1 MKAGS
6 LIKILTCGV
15 LCLMAAPVLSQQ
27 IRIQAALPPY
37 SHIDLGE
44 LADSLPAETEIFV
57 RRESEASAIVEQVRL
72 GKVDIAI
79 VPTTSLTKVA
89 PAFAAFDLP
98 FAVTQQSFD
107 RFISNREEI
116 HKALAA
122 SLEKSGLGLM
132 KASAYDDSYVIHSR
146 KPARSPRDFRGTR
159 IGVLQSTTMREV
171 LELAGARPIE
181 FADSK
186 SVALAFDADRIDAA
200 ELPINAHWP
209 LMDKPP
215 YTAMTNHRF
224 AAHVVIYNQANYA
237 RLSADARKKIKDVF
251 SYGMTKASF
260 IAWSREKNDLP
271 GTTVLELDDN
281 IRNEWRHL
289 VEKSQWLAIASRID
303 KKLLSTLQN
312 SAEDPFYETSFTP
325 GPALG
330 WNVWFQSGSETF
342 AENLTKDLDY
352 DIKLDLG
359 HGEYPGALSTKAD
372 SPILREIETSP
383 DGSYISLL
391 VRPIIAGGILIARP
405 DQPLTAKV
413 LRIERQKLAFT
424 GDQDQVHQQAK
435 EGGLALA
442 AISQALSVGEA
453 LTWPVVA
460 QRTGCA
466 RIAFSIWSVN
476 GLRPLDQVI
485 IQVPVVAA
493 DGDKVP
499 NCAASIS
506 GGNDTLLSLGT
517 LGNPVQADAALHF
530 FDTGSKGEYDAKT
543 VAVFVN
549 RTEMET
555 ATRDGQPP
563 PVYAWTLKNDLSQF
577 LGQSNN
583 LQRSIVSAH
592 SSINTPRPFDSAVR
606 QLSAAIFNTRDPGE
620 EAAANHAKE
629 SLKQLASQTDPP
641 VIITRYFDSNGTM
654 QYLPLALLAADTSG
668 RLLPRRLTVV
678 QPLQTA
684 QPLSEETC
692 VDNWDF
698 AIPDVLEGAH
708 AEAAEL
714 LAKTDWRPAGP
725 GINWY
730 RNNLELLNFLSVR
743 GEEMPQSSELLLL
756 AHHYNGSITYSQD
769 DNPDRILDS
778 EVQRQFHHG
787 SFAVLAA
794 CATSGTSMESRNFIS
809 HLTDNGMDAVVTSP
823 FPVDAEF
830 GTRFAVSFASVT
842 ESAKKKGEPAKLV
855 DLFNRAVDLTMEA
868 YRDQPGY
875 SDMALEFQIVGNHE
889 IKLCKPADPRP
900 DNPAP

>member
-6 LIKILTCGV
+6 LIKILTCGL
-15 LCLMAAPVLSQQ
+15 LCLTAPPVLSQQ
-27 IRIQAALPPY
+27 IRIQAALPPN

-44 LADSLPAETEIFV
+44 LADSLPAEAEIV
-57 RRESEASAIVEQVRL
+57 IRRESEAPAIVEQVRL

-79 VPTTSLTKVA
+79 VPTTSVTNVA
-89 PAFAAFDLP
+89 PAFAVFDLP
-98 FAVTQQSFD
+98 FAITRQSFD
-107 RFISNREEI
+107 RFISYGQEI
-116 HKALAA
+116 HEALAA
-122 SLEKSGLGLM
+122 SLKKSGLGLM
-132 KASAYDDSYVIHSR
+132 KAPAYDDSYVIHSR

-181 FADSK
+181 FADSE
-186 SVALAFDADRIDAA
+186 SIAFAFNAGKIDAA
-200 ELPINAHWP
+200 ELPLNVHWP
-209 LMDKPP
+209 LVNDPP
-215 YTAMTNHRF
+215 YMAKTKHRY
-224 AAHVVIYNQANYA
+224 AVHVVIYNRANYA
-237 RLSADARKKIKDVF
+237 RLSSEVRKKIEDAF
-251 SYGMTKASF
+251 SNGMTEASY
-260 IAWSREKNDLP
+260 IAWLRKKDDLP
-271 GTTVLELDDN
+271 GVTVLELDDS

-289 VEKSQWLAIASRID
+289 VKKTQWSAIASRID
-303 KKLLSTLQN
+303 KKLLSMLQD
-312 SAEDPFYETSFTP
+312 SSEDTYRLLSFKT
-325 GPALG
+325 GPELG
-330 WNVWFQSGSETF
+330 WNVWFQSGSKTF
-342 AENLTKDLDY
+342 AEHLKKDLDY

-372 SPILREIETSP
+372 SPTLREIEASP

-391 VRPIIAGGILIARP
+391 VRPIIAGGILMARP

-424 GDQDQVHQQAK
+424 GDQDRVLQQAK

-442 AISQALSVGEA
+442 VISQALSVGEA

-476 GLRPLDQVI
+476 GLRPLDQAIV
-485 IQVPVVAA
+485 QVPVVAA
-493 DGDKVP
+493 DGDEVP
-499 NCAASIS
+499 NCASAIS

-555 ATRDGQPP
+555 ATRNGQPP

-577 LGQSNN
+577 LGQANN
-583 LQRSIVSAH
+583 LQRSIASAH
-592 SSINTPRPFDSAVR
+592 NSLNTPHPFDSAVR

-629 SLKQLASQTDPP
+629 SLKKLASQTDPP

-654 QYLPLALLAADTSG
+654 QYLPLALFAADTSG

-743 GEEMPQSSELLLL
+743 GEEKPQSTELLLL

-778 EVQRQFHHG
+778 EVQRQFHRG

-794 CATSGTSMESRNFIS
+794 CATSGTSMESRNLIS
-809 HLTDNGMDAVVTSP
+809 HLTENGVDAVVTSP

-875 SDMALEFQIVGNHE
+875 SDMALEFQIVGNHQ
-889 IKLCKPADPRP
+889 IKLCKLADPRL